1 LKIAIAGGCRFIAFE
16 TARVLAGAGH
26 EVAIV
31 DERSCPGE
39 PPASARVYRAWPG
52 GPPREALDG
61 ARVLYV
67 FHEMDGV
74 PQCLAN
80 PHTCWRENVE
90 AHNSLIWAALEADVE
105 RIVYASTAAVYGD
118 QQRLP
123 APEDSPT
130 EPLSWYG
137 ATRLAGEA
145 LARGLARERGLDLV
159 LLRFFNVYGPGQW
172 NRGNPGVVHAMLVDA
187 LTRGLVRVEGDGVQ
201 TRDFVHAADA
211 VRAAEAALKAPP
223 GTYNIATGRETS
235 ILELAETIAE
245 IHGEPLTL
253 VWAQPRPGDISRS
266 AGDPSRARRLMGWEP
281 LIPLR
286 EGLKRLYRDYRAS
299 LARA

>member
-1 LKIAIAGGCRFIAFE
+1 LKITVAGGCRFLGFE

-31 DERSCPGE
+31 DERPCPAGTPE
-39 PPASARVYRAWPG
+39 GARVYRSPPG
-52 GPPREALDG
+52 EAPREALEG

-67 FHEMDGV
+67 FHEYDGV
-74 PQCLAN
+74 PQCVSS
-80 PHTCWRENVE
+80 PRDCWRENVE
-90 AHNSLIWAALEADVE
+90 AHNRLLWAALEADVE

-118 QQRLP
+118 QEALP
-123 APEDSPT
+123 APESAPT

-145 LARGLARERGLDLV
+145 LYRGLARERGLDLV
-159 LLRFFNVYGPGQW
+159 VLRLFNVYGPGQW
-172 NRGNPGVVHAMLVDA
+172 NRGNPGVVHEMLVDA
-187 LTRGLVRVEGDGVQ
+187 ITRGLVRVEGDGTQ

-223 GTYNIATGRETS
+223 GTYNVATGRETS
-235 ILELAETIAE
+235 ILELAEAIAE

-253 VWAQPRPGDISRS
+253 VWAPPRPGDIRRS
-266 AGDPSRARRLMGWEP
+266 AGDPAREAPRLGAPNPPTRGPQTP
-281 LIPLR
+281 LP
-286 EGLKRLYRDYRAS
+286 RLQG
-299 LARA
+299 